1 MRTAQQDPRKK
12 NPQLRGKRWIR
23 RAGVRTA
30 RENSCGGWVLLC
42 AAAFL
47 AGYLPGMGLGRG
59 GDTPWGQQL
68 AAYYLDISQFS
79 TWLPVFT
86 DQIAAAFLQL
96 MLVVLC
102 GFSSFGQ
109 GLLPLLFAGR
119 GCFLGVC
126 AANVASAAGA
136 KGIVTYWLLSCLP
149 DLSVLLIG
157 LWLSGH
163 ALVLSRGL
171 FQDVFLGGAPRGQL
185 GAAARRLSVRA
196 GTAFLAACLLSVFC
210 SGLCVLLAR
219 FLL

>member
-12 NPQLRGKRWIR
+12 NPQLRGKRWLR
-23 RAGVRTA
+23 RARCAGPPG
-30 RENSCGGWVLLC
+30 ENSCGGWVLLC

-47 AGYLPGMGLGRG
+47 AGYLPGMELGRG

-79 TWLPVFT
+79 AWLPVFT

-96 MLVVLC
+96 MLVVMCAAFPRL
-102 GFSSFGQ
+102 
-109 GLLPLLFAGR
+109 GR
-119 GCFLGVC
+119 GSCHCFLPAG
-126 AANVASAAGA
+126 AASWGFAPPMWQAQPEA

-171 FQDVFLGGAPRGQL
+171 FSRCFPWGGAPRGQL
-185 GAAARRLSVRA
+185 GAAARRA
-196 GTAFLAACLLSVFC
+196 
-210 SGLCVLLAR
+210 
-219 FLL
+219 